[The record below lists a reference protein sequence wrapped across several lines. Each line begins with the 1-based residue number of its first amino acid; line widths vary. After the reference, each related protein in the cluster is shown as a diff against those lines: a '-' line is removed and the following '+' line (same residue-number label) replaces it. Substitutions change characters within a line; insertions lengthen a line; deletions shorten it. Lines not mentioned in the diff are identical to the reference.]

1 MKRVLVADDHTA
13 VRQGVRLLLED
24 LEEHLE
30 VHEATTAEEALA
42 LVDEYAFDLVL
53 LDLAMPGRGG
63 MDSIKSICESTQ
75 RPPVLVLS
83 MHPEDSVA
91 LCALR
96 MGASGYVTKGAPRR
110 ELVRAVKDVLAGGRY
125 VPEKL
130 AEQILMG
137 IDDPEKR
144 FPHDR
149 LSDREYRVMYLLATG
164 KTVSEIANELDVSS
178 KTVSTYRAR
187 VLEKLDI
194 ASTAAIVRYSLSHD
208 LI

>member
-1 MKRVLVADDHTA
+1 MKRILVADDHTA
-13 VRQGVRLLLED
+13 VRQGVRLLLDDFDEPV
-24 LEEHLE
+24 E
-30 VHEATTAEEALA
+30 VHEATTTEEALA
-42 LVDEYAFDLVL
+42 AVEELAFDLVL
-53 LDLAMPGRGG
+53 LDLAMPGGG
-63 MDSIKSICESTQ
+63 GLDAIESIRESIH

-96 MGASGYVTKGAPRR
+96 LGASGYVTKGAPRR
-110 ELVRAVKDVLAGGRY
+110 ELERAIKDVLAGGRY

-137 IDDPEKR
+137 IGDPEMR

-149 LSDREYRVMYLLATG
+149 LSDREYQVMYLLATG
-164 KTVSEIANELDVSS
+164 KSISEIASELDVSS

-194 ASTAAIVRYSLSHD
+194 DSTAAIVRYALSHD